1 MPSFTSATPWSTF
14 SRVTQFLLPPC
25 SSGPNSPQLEPGGLC
40 FQRGVISV
48 VVAAEPFG
56 DQRRLFGAFAFHGGG
71 PGDLHAIPLDALELL
86 QREARAHARAHRH
99 RRGEAHAVQ
108 AVVDTHLAVAKAEG
122 RFRQMR
128 QQRQRQKAMGDRAAK
143 CGSFGARRVDVDP
156 LEVVDRPGEIVDALL
171 RDLDPRRD
179 ADFLP
184 DAGLEAADGA
194 HLLNCAPNPWR
205 SRSRMLVDSLRRR
218 AAPAGS
224 MRSSSARTASYASMC
239 WRRPS
244 LPRLNSCDDTPE
256 SRVRSS
262 DQRAWSA
269 SRGAGGAGFG
279 LARVAAAVAAC
290 AATPRY
296 GISSALAR
304 PSLGGRFENLTEPLS
319 GSTQR

>member
-1 MPSFTSATPWSTF
+1 
-14 SRVTQFLLPPC
+14 
-25 SSGPNSPQLEPGGLC
+25 
-40 FQRGVISV
+40 
-48 VVAAEPFG
+48 
-56 DQRRLFGAFAFHGGG
+56 
-71 PGDLHAIPLDALELL
+71 
-86 QREARAHARAHRH
+86 
-99 RRGEAHAVQ
+99 
-108 AVVDTHLAVAKAEG
+108 
-122 RFRQMR
+122 MR

-279 LARVAAAVAAC
+279 FARGAAAGPAR
-290 AATPRY
+290 AATPRLR
-296 GISSALAR
+296 ISPAPAPPP
-304 PSLGGRFENLTEPLS
+304 PSRRVAKLS
-319 GSTQR
+319 PPPVGMPPP